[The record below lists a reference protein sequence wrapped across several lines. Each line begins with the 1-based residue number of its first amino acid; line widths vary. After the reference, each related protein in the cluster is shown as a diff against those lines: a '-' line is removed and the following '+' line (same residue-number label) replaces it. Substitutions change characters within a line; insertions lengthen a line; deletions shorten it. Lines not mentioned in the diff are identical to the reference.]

1 MLFRSKAINSKT
13 TKLPKMWRTLF
24 IISIAV
30 PQFVTL
36 LLVRNFFADSGI
48 VNTICSNIGITDLLK
63 HAGLVGEHLTYIPF
77 LTDPHWAK
85 VMIILI
91 NIWVGV
97 PYQMLIATG
106 VLMNIPT
113 DQIESAKID
122 GATNFQVFWKIT
134 MPYILFIQGPA
145 LITDFV
151 KNINNFNVIYLL
163 TQDVFVTQN
172 QALAN
177 SHAKEV
183 DLLVTWLFRLTNEYY
198 DYKMASVIGIIVFI
212 ICAAFTLISF
222 SRMIAGD
229 KEEEYQ

>member
-1 MLFRSKAINSKT
+1 
-13 TKLPKMWRTLF
+13 MWRTLF

-122 GATNFQVFWKIT
+122 GATTFQVFWKIT

-222 SRMIAGD
+222 SRMISGD

>member
-1 MLFRSKAINSKT
+1 MTVTFGYSFRKVLGWTLVWAVMATFTTFIGGILLAKAINSKT

-91 NIWVGV
+91 NI
-97 PYQMLIATG
+97 
-106 VLMNIPT
+106 
-113 DQIESAKID
+113 
-122 GATNFQVFWKIT
+122 
-134 MPYILFIQGPA
+134 
-145 LITDFV
+145 
-151 KNINNFNVIYLL
+151 
-163 TQDVFVTQN
+163 
-172 QALAN
+172 
-177 SHAKEV
+177 
-183 DLLVTWLFRLTNEYY
+183 
-198 DYKMASVIGIIVFI
+198 
-212 ICAAFTLISF
+212 
-222 SRMIAGD
+222 
-229 KEEEYQ
+229 